1 MGVRPHV
8 VIVGAGFGGLAVARG
23 LEKVP
28 VEVTLIARNNSPPSH
43 PLLYRVATAGLNA
56 ADVAHPVRALFHRQ
70 RNLRVRQGEVTG
82 VDWVRREVLVAGHR
96 PVPFDHLVVAV
107 GAVATWFGVPGA
119 AEHALPLYTLEDAVK
134 VRNHVVERFET
145 ADAEPDLVDDGEL
158 NFVVVGGGPT
168 GVETAGALAELFAV
182 VFKRDYPTLGVGRA
196 RVVLVE
202 TRDALLEPFH
212 PASQR
217 RALDAPRAPQGEVR
231 LHEKGAEGAG
241 AR

>member
-8 VIVGAGFGGLAVARG
+8 VIVGAGFGGLAAARG
-23 LEKVP
+23 LDRLP
-28 VEVTLIARNNSPPSH
+28 VEVTI
-43 PLLYRVATAGLNA
+43 
-56 ADVAHPVRALFHRQ
+56 FHRQ

-82 VDWVRREVLVAGHR
+82 VDWVRREVIVAGQR
-96 PVPFDHLVVAV
+96 PVPFDDLVVAV

-145 ADAEPDLVDDGEL
+145 ADAEPDLVDEGEL

-168 GVETAGALAELFAV
+168 GVEMAGALAELFAV

-202 TRDALLEPFH
+202 TR
-212 PASQR
+212 
-217 RALDAPRAPQGEVR
+217 G
-231 LHEKGAEGAG
+231 
-241 AR
+241 

>member
-8 VIVGAGFGGLAVARG
+8 VIVGAGFGGLAAARG
-23 LEKVP
+23 LERLP
-28 VEVTLIARNNSPPSH
+28 VEVTII
-43 PLLYRVATAGLNA
+43 
-56 ADVAHPVRALFHRQ
+56 
-70 RNLRVRQGEVTG
+70 
-82 VDWVRREVLVAGHR
+82 DWMRREVIVAGHR
-96 PVPFDHLVVAV
+96 PVPFDRLVVAV

-119 AEHALPLYTLEDAVK
+119 AEHALPLYTLQDAVK

-158 NFVVVGGGPT
+158 NFVVAGGGPT
-168 GVETAGALAELFAV
+168 GVEMAGALAELFAV

-202 TRDALLEPFH
+202 TRDALLAPFH

-217 RALDAPRAPQGEVR
+217 RAPDPLRARPGRGGPPEGVA
-231 LHEKGAEGAG
+231 GGAG
-241 AR
+241 GPRRVAPPGGGPAPPGVL